1 MSAPDDRRLLL
12 ACLVAI
18 LRRARGSVV
27 LEEADIEAAYRSLD
41 EITWKQNLPTR
52 TLRLSVPMEDRP

>member
-1 MSAPDDRRLLL
+1 MSAHDDRQLLL

-27 LEEADIEAAYRSLD
+27 IEEADIEEAYRSLD
-41 EITWKQNLPTR
+41 EITWRRNSATR
-52 TLRLSVPMEDRP
+52 TLRLSVPIEDPS